1 MKYLKI
7 ENNKGHFIKDKNLP
21 EIWTEIDLI
30 EKDDLLKL
38 LDYATEE
45 NDFSYDEYDNDKLSN
60 KAHNII
66 YKHIVEKFESFLQNK
81 NRFKDEVDNLYREAI
96 EKYSN

>member
-7 ENNKGHFIKDKNLP
+7 ENNKGYFIKDKNTP
-21 EIWTEIDLI
+21 ENWTEIDLI
-30 EKDDLLKL
+30 EKDDLLSL
-38 LDYATEE
+38 LDYAMEE
-45 NDFSYDEYDNDKLSN
+45 DFEYDKYDNELLQN

-81 NRFKDEVDNLYREAI
+81 NRFKDEVDNLYKEAI
-96 EKYSN
+96 EKYQ

>member
-7 ENNKGHFIKDKNLP
+7 EKNKGYFIKDKNTP
-21 EIWTEIDLI
+21 NWTEIDLI
-30 EKDDLLKL
+30 EKDDLLSL
-38 LDYATEE
+38 LDYAMEE
-45 NDFSYDEYDNDKLSN
+45 DFEYDKYDNELLQN

-81 NRFKDEVDNLYREAI
+81 NGFKDEVDNLYKDAI
-96 EKYSN
+96 EKYQ

>member
-7 ENNKGHFIKDKNLP
+7 ENNKGYFIKDKNTP
-21 EIWTEIDLI
+21 ESWIEIDLI

-38 LDYATEE
+38 LDYAVEE
-45 NDFSYDEYDNDKLSN
+45 DTFEYDEYNNEQLQN

-66 YKHIVEKFESFLQNK
+66 YKHIVEKFNIFLQNQ
-81 NRFKDEVDNLYREAI
+81 NRFKDEVDNLYKDAI
-96 EKYSN
+96 EKYQ